1 MGLLYS
7 IPCSGTTCT
16 LWLEPSPSINLPF
29 DNSSTVAAAIASVG
43 AERTKTL
50 LIAVPSLISDVAA
63 AQPESIE
70 N

>member
-1 MGLLYS
+1 
-7 IPCSGTTCT
+7 

-50 LIAVPSLISDVAA
+50 LIAVPSLIFDVAA